1 MSYSQEL
8 RDRLKAIKA
17 AERKTKDTTAA
28 HEARHEAW
36 GEYLDERVRLDVQSY
51 QVNPDGAASSYP
63 GEAS

>member
-17 AERKTKDTTAA
+17 AERQTKDTRAA
-28 HEARHEAW
+28 NEARHEAW
-36 GEYLDERVRLDVQSY
+36 GEYLDERVRDHAMAFY
-51 QVNPDGAASSYP
+51 VNPDGAASSYP

>member
-17 AERKTKDTTAA
+17 AERQGQS
-28 HEARHEAW
+28 AREVNHARQEAW
-36 GEYLDERVRLDVQSY
+36 ETYLDERVRDHRMEFY
-51 QVNPDGAASSYP
+51 VNPDGAGSSYP